1 MIRSAQSNEG
11 GPPFT
16 LKQPN
21 LFALSQAKES
31 PYIRRFP
38 DDRAAAYPNSSR
50 LRLFAAFIAAAA

>member
-11 GPPFT
+11 GRPIT

-31 PYIRRFP
+31 PYP
-38 DDRAAAYPNSSR
+38 SLP
-50 LRLFAAFIAAAA
+50 

>member
-21 LFALSQAKES
+21 PFALSQAKES
-31 PYIRRFP
+31 PYIHRFP
-38 DDRAAAYPNSSR
+38 
-50 LRLFAAFIAAAA
+50 